1 MASEVATVNPGLSV
15 QSIDLAT
22 IMISTKRSI
31 DGLVAT

>member
-1 MASEVATVNPGLSV
+1 VNPDLSV

-22 IMISTKRSI
+22 IMLSTKRSI